1 MFTHPT
7 LSILAVAG
15 EDNSSLH
22 PFFSYLQFIVHVKLT
37 VSPEVPEDLSPYDV
51 VITANTATLSEGGCD
66 PLNRFVLAGGG
77 CLGLVNLSEKPLP
90 EIFGAQTRPV
100 GPAGELRVLFHDFNH
115 AIAQRLPDA
124 VYLNGS
130 YHCFEKVADDA
141 EIILYADWHYTHG
154 PVLIHR
160 SVGDGKIAATTLQ
173 AYDDPFLQKI
183 LYRLLR
189 HLAGQGDGN
198 QTLGVGLLGYAPSVG
213 KVHGLGVGIT
223 TGLVLRAAC
232 DLNPA
237 RLKQALHDFPELKT
251 YESAKNLA
259 NDSSVDVVII
269 ATAPN
274 SHANLA
280 VQMMDAGKHVVC
292 EKPLAINRKET
303 AAMVEMAEKKG
314 VHLSCHQNRR
324 WDVDYLAIKQAL
336 LDGLIGDLF
345 YLETF
350 VGGFHHPC
358 AYWHS
363 HAKISGGLAYDW
375 GGHYLDWIVSLVP
388 ERVKT
393 VISTSQKRVWHDV
406 TNADQERIQIRFAG
420 GQEAEFIHSDIAAV
434 PKPKWYLLGTQGA
447 IIGHWKDVVEYEIDP
462 DLYFEQ
468 HVIPATEMPPD
479 LTLHRRH
486 HSGQIVTQNLAI
498 PQRRHYLF
506 HQNIADHLLTGEP
519 LAAPLEDSV
528 RVVAILE
535 AAVKSAANGGT
546 MEVLDD

>member
-1 MFTHPT
+1 MFIHPS
-7 LSILAVAG
+7 LSIFAVAG

-22 PFFSYLQFIVHVKLT
+22 PFFSYLQSISHVKLT
-37 VSPEVPEDLSPYDV
+37 VSPEIPADLSPYDV
-51 VITANTATLSEGGCD
+51 VITANTTVLSEGFD
-66 PLNRFVLAGGG
+66 QLNQFVFAGGG
-77 CLGLVNLSEKPLP
+77 WLGLVHLSEKPLP

-100 GPAGELRVLFHDFNH
+100 GPEVELRVLFNDSNH

-124 VYLNGS
+124 IYLNGF
-130 YHCFEKVADDA
+130 YHCFEKITGDV
-141 EIILYADWHYTHG
+141 EIILYADWHYNHS

-160 SVGDGKIAATTLQ
+160 SAGDGKIAATTLQ
-173 AYDDPFLQKI
+173 AYDDPVLQKI

-189 HLAGQGDGN
+189 HLAGQNGGN

-213 KVHGLGVGIT
+213 KVHGLGVGVT

-232 DLNPA
+232 DLNPE
-237 RLKQALHDFPELKT
+237 RLKQALRDFPELKT

-486 HSGQIVTQNLAI
+486 HFGQIVTQNLAI

-519 LAAPLEDSV
+519 LAAPLEHSV

-535 AAVKSAANGGT
+535 AAAKSAANGGT